1 MKLGRNVR
9 AVALVLG
16 AGLFVFLFN
25 LVGFMGLLLMP
36 PAAGIVWGAL
46 LGTLFLVWQLRNDE
60 GRRKR
65 LALLRLRLVRASA
78 GWQLAAVGA
87 SLALLWGLAGVIGW
101 AAPPLDPDALRN
113 WEPLSRYLQ
122 QPGGWLAGAVLTAFA
137 VPLVEEMA
145 FRGYIQHTLERRWG
159 PVPAIG
165 VATLLFTIAHLGR
178 PHWSILLIPLT
189 LGLTNG
195 IVTWLARSIWPAVVT
210 HASWNLL
217 MTLGEA
223 APEPAAGAGDVPAP
237 WLLLSVLAMALGVA
251 GWVWL
256 LRGGR
261 AAASGRPRSYG
272 VEALRRD
279 P

>member
-1 MKLGRNVR
+1 M
-9 AVALVLG
+9 VLG

-25 LVGFMGLLLMP
+25 LVGFVGLLLMP
-36 PAAGIVWGAL
+36 PSVGIVWGGL

-65 LALLRLRLVRASA
+65 FALLRLRPPRASR
-78 GWQLAAVGA
+78 GWQLLAVGA

-101 AAPPLDPDALRN
+101 AGPPLDPDALRN

-122 QPGGWLAGAVLTAFA
+122 KPGGWLAGAVLTAFA
-137 VPLVEEMA
+137 VPVVEEMA

-159 PVPAIG
+159 VVPAIG

-178 PHWSILLIPLT
+178 PHWSLLLIPLT

-195 IVTWLARSIWPAVVT
+195 MVTWLARSIWPAVII

-217 MTLGEA
+217 MTVGAIL
-223 APEPAAGAGDVPAP
+223 PEPVDATGPASP
-237 WLLLSVLAMALGVA
+237 WLWLAWSALALVLGVA
-251 GWVWL
+251 GWVRL

-261 AAASGRPRSYG
+261 PAARGRPPSFG
-272 VEALRRD
+272 EQAVQRD